1 MPQRWRFRIELG
13 IWTAVVAAATLPWTD
28 FVGHTHWQK
37 VQWIPFV
44 SPPVR
49 PLDIIG
55 NVALYLP
62 LGYSL
67 IRSSSH
73 KSVWRVAAIA
83 GLLSFAIESSQ
94 LYSHARFPSVQ
105 DLCCNIFGAW
115 VGASFAL
122 RRYARAH
129 FRSQPF
135 RIDRHISLIISCL
148 THLCGPTADRPMH
161 HQMITLKRASKRFD
175 RKSHEPLSIDQK
187 TFEPSKRYNRR
198 GSL

>member
-1 MPQRWRFRIELG
+1 MRQRWRFRIELG

-37 VQWIPFV
+37 VQWLPFV

-73 KSVWRVAAIA
+73 KSVWRAAAIA
-83 GLLSFAIESSQ
+83 ALLSFGIESSQ
-94 LYSHARFPSVQ
+94 LYSHSRFPSVQ
-105 DLCCNIFGAW
+105 DLCCNLFGAW
-115 VGASFAL
+115 AGASWAL
-122 RRYARAH
+122 RRYARD
-129 FRSQPF
+129 S
-135 RIDRHISLIISCL
+135 RIDRARRRLHEVVVE
-148 THLCGPTADRPMH
+148 
-161 HQMITLKRASKRFD
+161 ASA
-175 RKSHEPLSIDQK
+175 LSFTQK